1 MKSINLLTRGLILLT
16 LVLVVAS
23 CGKQSNQFMRDIN
36 VQSYYQ
42 DSDIYLAV
50 DAQMDFGAMSLPA
63 VNLPVNHPRTGENL
77 GALELGVLAGGKN
90 FIKLSFNLSAVT
102 SLQAS
107 MAQLPNGASLP
118 LIYANQVVE
127 IPIGGSAGIKLYL
140 SFVDGAQAIGIA
152 VPIKPFDVVGQS
164 VGTTSLFP
172 IFNIQNI
179 VGSAGLFTSKNAG
192 QNGFG
197 VFVDLTNVLS
207 DIIKRDLAAT
217 TSHQDVSAR
226 MTKRMIS
233 ASGYSIASGELNYS
247 TIDVTNSQ
255 KKKIDRELYRLHKRK
270 TKLKLK

>member
-1 MKSINLLTRGLILLT
+1 MSSLNFLTKGLMLLT
-16 LVLVVAS
+16 LMLTFAS
-23 CGKQSNQFMRDIN
+23 CGKQSHQFMKDIH

-42 DSDIYLAV
+42 DSDIYLSV

-63 VNLPVNHPRTGENL
+63 ISLPVNHPRTGENL
-77 GALELGVLAGGKN
+77 GELELGVVAGGKN

-118 LIYANQVVE
+118 LIYTNQVVE
-127 IPIGGSAGIKLYL
+127 IPIGGSAGIRLYL

-172 IFNIQNI
+172 IFNIQNV
-179 VGSAGLFTSKNAG
+179 VGSAGLFTSKTAG

-207 DIIKRDLAAT
+207 DIIKRDIAAT
-217 TSHQDVSAR
+217 TAHQEVSAR
-226 MTKRMIS
+226 MSKSVMSIS
-233 ASGYSIASGELNYS
+233 SYSMASGELNYS
-247 TIDVTNSQ
+247 PMNVTSSQ
-255 KKKIDRELYRLHKRK
+255 KKKIDKELYNLHRRK